1 MNQTAREFEQDRMEL
16 DGSELVAEL
25 IHSFL
30 LPEVEKFSLRE
41 RVRLSQR
48 KHLVAA
54 HNVLYGETKPLMD
67 GEDDIV
73 TRDEKV

>member
-1 MNQTAREFEQDRMEL
+1 MNQIAHEFEQNRTEL

-48 KHLVAA
+48 RHLVAA
-54 HNVLYGETKPLMD
+54 HNALYDETKPLMD
-67 GEDDIV
+67 GDDDV
-73 TRDEKV
+73 ATRDENV